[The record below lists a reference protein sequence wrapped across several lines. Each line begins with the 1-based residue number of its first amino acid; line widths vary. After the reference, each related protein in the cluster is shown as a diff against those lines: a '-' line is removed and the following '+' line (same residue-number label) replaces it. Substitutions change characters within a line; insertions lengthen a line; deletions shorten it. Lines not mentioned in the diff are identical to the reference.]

1 MQHLIFHY
9 VFIMKIMHNH
19 KRAKMKNAKHLLVIF
34 LCVGITVCAD
44 GQFRRTITGNHN
56 VVRETRS
63 TNSFTGVKVSAGI
76 DIYLT
81 QGNKISVVVEADEN
95 LHEYIMTEVRDNILN
110 VYTDANIRS
119 AERKRVYVSMKD
131 IYSVRTT
138 SAGDVI
144 GETPV
149 KTDELKLSASSA
161 GDIKL
166 EVYADNVLVNVS
178 SSGDITLDGE
188 AETLDA
194 TLSSAGD
201 LKASNFK
208 VKEADVSVSSAGDA
222 SVYVTE
228 KLNARASSAGDIY
241 YRGDPKY
248 IDARSSS
255 AGGIHRR

>member
-95 LHEYIMTEVRDNILN
+95 LQQYILTEVRDGVLSI
-110 VYTDANIRS
+110 YSEYNIRGARS
-119 AERKRVYVSMKD
+119 KK
-131 IYSVRTT
+131 
-138 SAGDVI
+138 
-144 GETPV
+144 
-149 KTDELKLSASSA
+149 
-161 GDIKL
+161 
-166 EVYADNVLVNVS
+166 
-178 SSGDITLDGE
+178 
-188 AETLDA
+188 
-194 TLSSAGD
+194 
-201 LKASNFK
+201 
-208 VKEADVSVSSAGDA
+208 
-222 SVYVTE
+222 VYVTVRE
-228 KLNARASSAGDIY
+228 IK
-241 YRGDPKY
+241 
-248 IDARSSS
+248 
-255 AGGIHRR
+255 